1 MEDELTSDVQKLVHA
16 SKSIV
21 ARACSEPG
29 LVEKDCEAVLFS
41 ALELLNAIELQCEK
55 NHQHVALEKGI
66 GYLVPDSRLL
76 RM

>member
-1 MEDELTSDVQKLVHA
+1 MDDKLTPDVQKLVRA

-21 ARACSEPG
+21 ARACTESG

-41 ALELLNAIELQCEK
+41 ALELLNAIERQCEK

-66 GYLVPDSRLL
+66 GYLVPTSRLL